1 MIRSRLAIS
10 DDEDVLVYSLAGD
23 DRDLFEIDAAT
34 GQLYTRAP
42 LDYESLGAHSIIVS
56 VHDGKGSRGGV
67 SDDEDDFIE
76 VIIEVRN
83 EEEPGVLTL
92 STMAPFI
99 DLVVTAEF
107 SDPDGNL
114 RDVTWQ
120 WERSPDGEA
129 WTTVDDVTSRT
140 FRPGEDDIGSYLRVT
155 TTYSD
160 IHGPRKTV
168 SMATTEVVVANA
180 APRFATGAPI
190 TFVILEHT
198 GGAPDRSVGEPVVA
212 ADRDGD
218 SLTYSLTGEDADL
231 FVIDPSTAQIMLA
244 DGVSP
249 DFEEHSSYSL
259 SVLVLDGRDINANED
274 DVPDDSIDVTV
285 IVRNVE
291 EAGIMTPSLTN
302 PRVGAPFSVSI
313 TDPDGQITNVEWKWE
328 RSPSIIPSQQAWV
341 PINSAFSASYVPFA
355 IDSGQY
361 LRVSAVYSDGHG
373 PFKSLQVVSAGPVID
388 FVGPIFVG
396 PIFVESTGFVG
407 VSVDEN
413 APVGAVVGAPVT
425 AESGVGGVTY
435 SLGGSDAALFTI
447 DEVTGQIRVADG
459 SQFDYESVSAPYSVT
474 IVATDREKN
483 NDSVTLMIDLTN
495 VSLPGVADLYDINHD
510 ERISRGEALSAIDDY
525 FRGAITKDDAAEVI
539 GLH

>member
-1 MIRSRLAIS
+1 M
-10 DDEDVLVYSLAGD
+10 
-23 DRDLFEIDAAT
+23 
-34 GQLYTRAP
+34 
-42 LDYESLGAHSIIVS
+42 
-56 VHDGKGSRGGV
+56 

-76 VIIEVRN
+76 VIIDVRN

-92 STMAPFI
+92 STIAPFI
-99 DLVVTAEF
+99 YLVVTAEF

-114 RDVTWQ
+114 RDVTWV
-120 WERSPDGEA
+120 WERSPDGEE

-160 IHGPRKTV
+160 LHGPRKTV
-168 SMATTEVVVANA
+168 STATTEVVVANT
-180 APRFATGAPI
+180 APRFATVGPI
-190 TFVILEHT
+190 DFVILEHT
-198 GGAPDRSVGEPVVA
+198 DGAPDRSVGEPVVA

-218 SLTYSLTGEDADL
+218 SLTYSLAGEDADL
-231 FVIDPSTAQIMLA
+231 FVIDPSTTQIMLA

-249 DFEEHSSYSL
+249 DYEERSSYSL
-259 SVLVLDGRDINANED
+259 RILVLDGRDINANED
-274 DVPDDSIDVTV
+274 DAPDDSIDVAV

-328 RSPSIIPSQQAWV
+328 RSPSIIPSQQTWA
-341 PINSAFSASYVPFA
+341 PIAEAGTSSFSPRD
-355 IDSGQY
+355 IDSGHY
-361 LRVSAVYSDGHG
+361 LRASATYTDGHG
-373 PFKSLQVVSAGPVID
+373 PHKTLQIVSAEPVLD

-396 PIFVESTGFVG
+396 AAGSVIVT
-407 VSVDEN
+407 VDEN

-435 SLGGSDAALFTI
+435 SLSGLDAALFTI
-447 DEVTGQIRVADG
+447 DKETGQIRVADG
-459 SQFDYESVSAPYSVT
+459 SQLDYESFSSSYSVT
-474 IVATDREKN
+474 IVATDREKS
-483 NDSVTLMIDLTN
+483 NDSVTLMIELTN

-525 FRGAITKDDAAEVI
+525 FRGTITKDDAAEVI
-539 GLH
+539 ALH